1 MRSHWL
7 DEWESQLDDEVEIFN
22 ERAAIM
28 EFDGGIDR
36 LEAEQKALAI
46 LREKHPEFMQTMIDI
61 IKHSL

>member
-7 DEWESQLDDEVEIFN
+7 DEWESQLDDEVENFT

-46 LREKHPEFMQTMIDI
+46 LREKHPEFMRAIIDLI
-61 IKHSL
+61 TNSL

>member
-1 MRSHWL
+1 MRNHWL
-7 DEWESQLDDEVEIFN
+7 DEWESQLDDEVENFT

-61 IKHSL
+61 IMHSL

>member
-7 DEWESQLDDEVEIFN
+7 DEWESQLDDEVENFN

-61 IKHSL
+61 IKPSL

>member
-7 DEWESQLDDEVEIFN
+7 DEWESQLDDEVENFN

-61 IKHSL
+61 IKYSL

>member
-7 DEWESQLDDEVEIFN
+7 DEWESQLDDEVESFN

-28 EFDGGIDR
+28 EFDGGMGR

>member
-7 DEWESQLDDEVEIFN
+7 DDEVENFN

-61 IKHSL
+61 IKYSL

>member
-7 DEWESQLDDEVEIFN
+7 DDWESQLDDEVENFT

>member
-7 DEWESQLDDEVEIFN
+7 DEWESQLDDEVENFN

-28 EFDGGIDR
+28 EFDGGMDR

-61 IKHSL
+61 IKYSL

>member
-1 MRSHWL
+1 MRVHWL
-7 DEWESQLDDEVEIFN
+7 DEWERQLDDEVENFN

>member
-1 MRSHWL
+1 
-7 DEWESQLDDEVEIFN
+7 
-22 ERAAIM
+22 M

-61 IKHSL
+61 IKYSL

>member
-7 DEWESQLDDEVEIFN
+7 DEWESQLDDEVENFN

-61 IKHSL
+61 IMHAL

>member
-7 DEWESQLDDEVEIFN
+7 DEWESQLDDEVENFN